1 MKIDTYNWLVITV
14 LSLVVL
20 SCKSTV
26 DKKTLHGAWRM
37 DSLYDY
43 YNGFS
48 YMNRNP
54 QPAEVHV
61 YKGDHTM
68 LRRGMGHERE
78 YYYAIEGKNLV
89 ISDTL
94 GAPEAKHILLKL
106 DSTQLV
112 LKKENLPLFPGENQV
127 KYQIRFF
134 TKIPM
139 DSLK

>member
-14 LSLVVL
+14 LSVVVL

-26 DKKTLHGAWRM
+26 DKKALHGAWRM

-48 YMNRNP
+48 FMNRNP

-68 LRRGMGHERE
+68 LRRGLGHERE

-94 GAPEAKHILLKL
+94 GAPEANHILLKL

-112 LKKENLPLFPGENQV
+112 LKKENRPLFPGENQV

>member
-112 LKKENLPLFPGENQV
+112 LKKENRPLFPGENQV

>member
-1 MKIDTYNWLVITV
+1 MKIYSYNLLAITI
-14 LSLVVL
+14 LSMVVL

-26 DKKTLHGAWRM
+26 DQKTLHGAWRM

-48 YMNRNP
+48 YMNRDP

-61 YKGDHTM
+61 YKGEHTM

-78 YYYAIEGKNLV
+78 YYYAIEGKHLI

-94 GAPEAKHILLKL
+94 GAPEGKHIVLRL

-112 LKKENLPLFPGENQV
+112 LKKENRPIFSGENQV

-134 TKIPM
+134 TRIPM
-139 DSLK
+139 DALK